1 MSNNEW
7 NRLLGQRWRN
17 LSPADHEPFKLMA
30 LQDKKRFASVSL
42 GYVDLIVRT
51 FLKNKCVL
59 HYRSVLRLALL
70 WKSESSKC
78 AIFVKTT

>member
-7 NRLLGQRWRN
+7 NRLLGQRWRD

-51 FLKNKCVL
+51 FLKI
-59 HYRSVLRLALL
+59 SVCCITGVCCGWNYCGKASQVSALYL
-70 WKSESSKC
+70 
-78 AIFVKTT
+78 